1 MVRKF
6 LLGIVCCVFAGS
18 LSAAQKQLSLAS
30 PDGKLKATIDIGE
43 KLTYNVFYDGKEV
56 IAPSAIS
63 MTLDNGTVWG
73 DNARLQKSTEKQID
87 TKIALPF

>member
-1 MVRKF
+1 MVRKI

-43 KLTYNVFYDGKEV
+43 L
-56 IAPSAIS
+56 
-63 MTLDNGTVWG
+63 
-73 DNARLQKSTEKQID
+73 
-87 TKIALPF
+87 